1 MNSVSL
7 VCTVHENAGLANA
20 SVLLSILE
28 RIQPEVVF
36 VELPPEAFEDFYGSC
51 SQYNLESMAV
61 RQYREGRRVK
71 PVAVDLPR
79 PSGNFASN
87 IEELDRRVR
96 RVSPEYRRLMQLD
109 DDRIRKYGFAYLNSE
124 DCREHWERA
133 YEDMVSS
140 IKWMNDSRLLAL
152 YESCRETDDLREKA
166 MMENI
171 QIYCRA
177 NAFDKGVFLVG
188 AAHRQPIIEKSRK
201 QTAPGTTRIEWD
213 FTNWMREVP
222 PASGA

>member
-87 IEELDRRVR
+87 IEPLTHPSLSAAHSRRRSNR
-96 RVSPEYRRLMQLD
+96 RYSSSFAVSWVATPQRRSRRL
-109 DDRIRKYGFAYLNSE
+109 
-124 DCREHWERA
+124 
-133 YEDMVSS
+133 
-140 IKWMNDSRLLAL
+140 
-152 YESCRETDDLREKA
+152 
-166 MMENI
+166 
-171 QIYCRA
+171 
-177 NAFDKGVFLVG
+177 
-188 AAHRQPIIEKSRK
+188 
-201 QTAPGTTRIEWD
+201 
-213 FTNWMREVP
+213 
-222 PASGA
+222 